1 MTKGIADIPE
11 WFHGC
16 RLNFAENLLQCQED
30 KVALITY
37 GEWQPESC
45 VFVFLISYDV
55 YHLSC
60 VVYICRFLRRLTTG
74 DLFMETRSCAHFARF
89 SYLLC
94 SLQLLAL
101 LDSGSLEA
109 SVKL

>member
-30 KVALITY
+30 RVALITY

-45 VFVFLISYDV
+45 VFVFYFPMT
-55 YHLSC
+55 C
-60 VVYICRFLRRLTTG
+60 T
-74 DLFMETRSCAHFARF
+74 M
-89 SYLLC
+89 
-94 SLQLLAL
+94 
-101 LDSGSLEA
+101 SGSILCCVYVSFLEA
-109 SVKL
+109 SHYW